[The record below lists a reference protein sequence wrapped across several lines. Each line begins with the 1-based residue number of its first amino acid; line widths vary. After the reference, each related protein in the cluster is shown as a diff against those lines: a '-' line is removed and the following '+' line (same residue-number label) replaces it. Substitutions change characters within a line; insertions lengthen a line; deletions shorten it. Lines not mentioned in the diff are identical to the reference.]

1 MRFTD
6 LGFNVWAD
14 VKYAFRGLKGT
25 LGYAVTLVLTLSL
38 GLGAATTMLAIV
50 NSVLLRPVL
59 LPHPE
64 QMVVLLQEIHGNKEY
79 GFRFDQIRAL
89 NERLKLFTAVSGYSS
104 MPRPVS
110 SADGSQ
116 IAVVIRVSP
125 NFFRMLDIKANFG
138 RMFTEADKAA
148 PVAVVSD
155 AFWRDRLRSDPRAVG
170 STIKVAGEPL
180 TVVGIA
186 PRGIHFPQNLDGP
199 QVFTLER
206 MISQQQDSELNDA
219 TSVAARIRPGIS
231 IQQAQEEARA
241 VFSRMDGA
249 SDSDRG
255 VLLLQPYRSYLTGE
269 VRPALLS
276 LFGGGVILLLI
287 ACGNAANLQI
297 ARAAGRISEMNVRS
311 ALGAP
316 RSRLLQQIVTESVV
330 VSMLGAA
337 FGLLLSYG
345 LVSRIRSAYG
355 QRFPRFD
362 ELAIHTSTFFL
373 CALLAAIVGA
383 LASIAPAIKVL
394 RHTGTSGDASTRTAT
409 RSRIPGALVV
419 AQIALTCVLLI
430 VTGLFVRTFHAL
442 QRVGLG
448 FEPRGV
454 TSMVLM
460 PENPHQSPEV
470 SRELDSRLL
479 ERFAALPGVE
489 AAALQS
495 SVPFS
500 NFNIQMDGTTDVNG
514 RTFQKDDSARYSL
527 VSTNF
532 VKGIGMHL
540 LRGRSFLPQ
549 DDGGGAVVCLVN
561 EAFVRKFL
569 QSRDPIGASLRFH
582 RNPGDKDA
590 DMPLTGTM
598 TVVGV
603 LNNELQGGSLGAQFE
618 PMVYLDYRQLPVNSP
633 MAPFFAFASE
643 FAIRSRLPQD
653 VLNKEL
659 RRAVNEV
666 APEMAELSLRPIE
679 QSIADSLGERRL
691 ALRMVS
697 CFGIAALLLSAIGI
711 YGVLAYSVTQR
722 RREIGI
728 RMALGSS
735 RGSATWL
742 VTQHAAT
749 MFVLGFVLGGL
760 ASLAVGHVV
769 RSFLFGVHSLDPLTI
784 AMTASV
790 LAVVCTG
797 AATIPAWR
805 AARVDPAEVLRA
817 E

>member
-1 MRFTD
+1 MRWMDF
-6 LGFNVWAD
+6 GFNVWAD
-14 VKYAFRGLKGT
+14 VSYAFRGLKGAP
-25 LGYAVTLVLTLSL
+25 GYAVALVLTLSL

-50 NSVLLRPVL
+50 NSVLLRPLAL
-59 LPHPE
+59 LHPE
-64 QMVVLLQEIHGNKEY
+64 QLVVLLHELHGNNGN
-79 GFRFDQIRAL
+79 GFSFEQIRAL

-110 SADGSQ
+110 TPDGSQ
-116 IAVVIRVSP
+116 IAIVTRVSL
-125 NFFRMLDIKANFG
+125 NFFRMLGAQARLG

-155 AFWRDRLRSDPRAVG
+155 AFWRGRMHSDPRAVG
-170 STIKVAGEPL
+170 STIKIVGEPYII
-180 TVVGIA
+180 VGIA
-186 PRGIHFPQNLDGP
+186 PQGIHFPQNLDGE
-199 QVFTLER
+199 QVYAPEK
-206 MISQQQDSELNDA
+206 MISQRQDSDLNDSV
-219 TSVAARIRPGIS
+219 SVAARIQPGIS
-231 IQQAQEEARA
+231 IQQAQEEARTL
-241 VFSRMDGA
+241 FSRIDGG
-249 SDSDRG
+249 SGSDRG
-255 VLLLQPYRSYLTGE
+255 TVLLQPYQSYLTGD

-297 ARAAGRISEMNVRS
+297 ARGAGRISEMNVRS
-311 ALGAP
+311 ALGAS
-316 RSRLLQQIVTESVV
+316 RSRLLQQIATESVV

-337 FGLLLSYG
+337 FGLFLSYG
-345 LVSRIRSAYG
+345 IVREIRSVYG

-373 CALLAAIVGA
+373 CALLAAIVGV
-383 LASIAPAIKVL
+383 LASVAPALNIL
-394 RHTGTSGDASTRTAT
+394 RHAGMLRGASTRTAT

-442 QRVGLG
+442 KSVGLG
-448 FEPRGV
+448 FEPHGV

-460 PENPHQSPEV
+460 PASPHLSPEV
-470 SRELDSRLL
+470 SRELDRRLL
-479 ERFAALPGVE
+479 ERIAVLPGVT

-500 NFNIQMDGTTDVNG
+500 NFNVEMDATTEVNG

-527 VSTNF
+527 VSSNF
-532 VKGIGMHL
+532 VQGIGMHL
-540 LRGRSFLPQ
+540 LRGRSLLPQ
-549 DDGGGAVVCLVN
+549 DDGSGAVVCLVN

-569 QSRDPIGASLRFH
+569 QGRDPIGTSLRFH
-582 RNPGDKDA
+582 RNPGDKDS
-590 DMPLTGTM
+590 DMPVAGAM

-603 LNNELQGGSLGAQFE
+603 LNDELQGGFLGAQFQ
-618 PMVYLDYRQLPVNSP
+618 PMVYLDYRQLPANSP
-633 MAPFFAFASE
+633 MAPIFGFVSE
-643 FAIRSRLPQD
+643 FAIRSPLPQE

-659 RRAVNEV
+659 RTAVNEV
-666 APEMAELSLRPIE
+666 APEMAELSLRPME

-697 CFGIAALLLSAIGI
+697 SFGIAALLLATLGI

-735 RGSATWL
+735 RGGATWL
-742 VTQHAAT
+742 VTQQAAT
-749 MFVLGFVLGGL
+749 MFALGLVLGGL
-760 ASLAVGHVV
+760 ASFPAGQAI
-769 RSFLFGVHSLDPLTI
+769 RSFLFGVHSLDPLTVAI
-784 AMTASV
+784 TAFV
-790 LAVVCTG
+790 LVVVCTG
-797 AATIPAWR
+797 AAAIPAWR

>member
-1 MRFTD
+1 MRFRD

-14 VKYAFRGLKGT
+14 VRYAFRTLKGAP
-25 LGYAVTLVLTLSL
+25 GYAATLMLTLSL

-50 NSVLLRPVL
+50 NSVLLRPVM

-64 QMVVLLQEIHGNKEY
+64 QMVVLLQEIHGNREY
-79 GFRFDQIRAL
+79 SFSFDQIRAL

-104 MPRPVS
+104 LPRPVS

-116 IAVVIRVSP
+116 IAIVTRVSP
-125 NFFRMLDIKANFG
+125 NFFRMLDVQAKVG
-138 RMFTEADKAA
+138 RMFREADMAA

-155 AFWRDRLRSDPRAVG
+155 AFWHDRLHSDRRAIG
-170 STIKVAGEPL
+170 STIKVAGEPF

-186 PRGIHFPQNLDGP
+186 PQGIHFPQNLDGP
-199 QVFTLER
+199 QAFTLEK
-206 MISQQQDSELNDA
+206 MISQRQDSELNDA
-219 TSVAARIRPGIS
+219 VSVAARLRPGIS

-241 VFSRMDGA
+241 VFSHMGGA
-249 SDSDRG
+249 SGSDRG
-255 VLLLQPYRSYLTGE
+255 VLLLQPYQSYLTGD

-276 LFGGGVILLLI
+276 LFGGGMILLFI

-297 ARAAGRISEMNVRS
+297 ARGAARISEMTVRS
-311 ALGAP
+311 ALGAS

-330 VSMLGAA
+330 VSLLGAA

-345 LVSRIRSAYG
+345 LVSEIRSAYG
-355 QRFPRFD
+355 QKFPRFD
-362 ELAIHTSTFFL
+362 ELAIDTSTFFL
-373 CALLAAIVGA
+373 CALLAAIVGT
-383 LASIAPAIKVL
+383 LASIAPATNVL
-394 RHTGTSGDASTRTAT
+394 RHTGTSRDASARTVT
-409 RSRIPGALVV
+409 RSRVPGGLVV

-430 VTGLFVRTFHAL
+430 VTGLFVRAFHAL

-448 FEPRGV
+448 FEPNGV

-460 PENPHQSPEV
+460 PENPHQRPEV
-470 SRELDSRLL
+470 SRQLDTRLL

-500 NFNIQMDGTTDVNG
+500 NFNIQLDGTTDVNG
-514 RTFQKDDSARYSL
+514 RTFQKGDSARYSL
-527 VSTNF
+527 VSANF

-549 DDGGGAVVCLVN
+549 DDGSAAVVCLVN

-569 QSRDPIGASLRFH
+569 QGRDPIGIDLRFH
-582 RNPGDKDA
+582 RNPGDQDA

-598 TVVGV
+598 TVIGV

-618 PMVYLDYRQLPVNSP
+618 PMVYLDYRQLPANSP
-633 MAPFFAFASE
+633 IAPYFAFASE
-643 FAIRSRLPQD
+643 FAIRSRLPPD
-653 VLNKEL
+653 VLSKEL
-659 RRAVNEV
+659 RKAVNEV
-666 APEMAELSLRPIE
+666 APQMAELSLRPME
-679 QSIADSLGERRL
+679 QSIADSLAERRL
-691 ALRMVS
+691 AMRIVS
-697 CFGIAALLLSAIGI
+697 CFGIAALLLATIGI
-711 YGVLAYSVTQR
+711 YGVLAYAVTQR

-735 RGSATWL
+735 RGSATGL
-742 VTQHAAT
+742 VIRHAAT
-749 MFVLGFVLGGL
+749 LFILGSVLGGL
-760 ASLAVGHVV
+760 ASLPVGHVV
-769 RSFLFGVHSLDPLTI
+769 RSFLFGVSWLDPLTI
-784 AMTASV
+784 AITASV
-790 LAVVCTG
+790 LVVVCTG